1 LTQRKPTRF
10 LGFAGSRD
18 EFCCGGMTARAEIVR
33 SSRVCDNRKALRAK
47 SIETATKSISFA
59 LHSTT
64 SQPRVKISLEVWDVS
79 HERRKI
85 RGMTVALRVSPEN

>member
-47 SIETATKSISFA
+47 SIETADEINQLRFA
-59 LHSTT
+59 LNNIAAQGEDFT
-64 SQPRVKISLEVWDVS
+64 
-79 HERRKI
+79 
-85 RGMTVALRVSPEN
+85 